1 MSKGRLPAVAVLTL
15 VFCCALN
22 VAAYGQLTGVQI
34 DANGVLRLIVYND
47 PGGRLMQGRV
57 AAARRNLDQDI
68 VRRSQM
74 RKISLNR
81 LEKAVA
87 DGLANNRQPTDAM
100 KNLAGL
106 TRVKY
111 VFFYPETNDIVLA
124 GPAEGWCKDL
134 AGRAV
139 GIHSG
144 RPVVELQDL
153 IVALRAFAP
162 GSPNDPFMGVSIN
175 PRKEG
180 LRRMQEYLNGLRN
193 IRKTDA
199 PRIAQSLRETM
210 GMQDVAVHGISPRT
224 HFAQVLVE
232 ADYRMK
238 MIGIGLE
245 MPPVKMTTYIA
256 KAGRTS
262 ASKLQRWYFVPEYEC
277 VRVTEDDL
285 AMEMVG
291 DGVKLLTEDQL
302 VSADGSRR
310 SSGQTDRASNA
321 FAESFTRTYSK
332 MAKANP
338 LWAQM
343 RNCIDLVV
351 AVAFIR
357 EQGYLDR
364 SGWDLGIFRDEQ
376 AYAVETYEAPA
387 QVETV
392 ANVVWKGNLL
402 MTPVG
407 GGVQLKPTLA
417 LEPRNLLDDEKQR
430 VKKAHDGVDPAKI
443 ADRWWWD

>member
-1 MSKGRLPAVAVLTL
+1 MPAH
-15 VFCCALN
+15 
-22 VAAYGQLTGVQI
+22 GQLTGVQI
-34 DANGVLRLIVYND
+34 DANGVLRLVVYND
-47 PGGRLMQGRV
+47 PGGRLMQSRV
-57 AAARRNLDQDI
+57 AAAKRNLDRDI
-68 VRRSQM
+68 ARRRHM
-74 RKISLNR
+74 RMISLNR

-87 DGLANNRQPTDAM
+87 DAVANNRQPTDAM

-106 TRVKY
+106 TRVQY

-124 GPAEGWCKDL
+124 GPAEGWCKDP

-144 RPVVELQDL
+144 RPIVELQDL

-162 GSPNDPFMGVSIN
+162 GAANDPFMGVSIN
-175 PRKEG
+175 PRQEG

-199 PRIAQSLRETM
+199 RRIAQSLRETM

-245 MPPVKMTTYIA
+245 TPPVKMTTYIA

-262 ASKLQRWYFVPEYEC
+262 ASKLQRWYFVPDYEC

-291 DGVKLLTEDQL
+291 DGVKLLTEDQV
-302 VSADGSRR
+302 VSADGTRR
-310 SSGQTDRASNA
+310 ASGGTDRASNA
-321 FAESFTRTYSK
+321 FAQSFTRTYPQ

-351 AVAFIR
+351 AAAFIR

-364 SGWDLGIFRDEQ
+364 SGWDLGIFRNEK
-376 AYAVETYEAPA
+376 AYAVETYDVPTE
-387 QVETV
+387 VETV

-417 LEPRNLLDDEKQR
+417 LEPRNLLKDEKQQ
-430 VKKAHDGVDPAKI
+430 VQKAREEIDPAKI

>member
-1 MSKGRLPAVAVLTL
+1 
-15 VFCCALN
+15 
-22 VAAYGQLTGVQI
+22 
-34 DANGVLRLIVYND
+34 
-47 PGGRLMQGRV
+47 
-57 AAARRNLDQDI
+57 
-68 VRRSQM
+68 
-74 RKISLNR
+74 
-81 LEKAVA
+81 
-87 DGLANNRQPTDAM
+87 
-100 KNLAGL
+100 
-106 TRVKY
+106 
-111 VFFYPETNDIVLA
+111 
-124 GPAEGWCKDL
+124 
-134 AGRAV
+134 
-139 GIHSG
+139 
-144 RPVVELQDL
+144 
-153 IVALRAFAP
+153 
-162 GSPNDPFMGVSIN
+162 
-175 PRKEG
+175 
-180 LRRMQEYLNGLRN
+180 
-193 IRKTDA
+193 
-199 PRIAQSLRETM
+199 
-210 GMQDVAVHGISPRT
+210 
-224 HFAQVLVE
+224 
-232 ADYRMK
+232 
-238 MIGIGLE
+238 
-245 MPPVKMTTYIA
+245 IA

-302 VSADGSRR
+302 VSTDGSRR
-310 SSGQTDRASNA
+310 PSGQTDRASNA

-351 AVAFIR
+351 AAAFIR

-376 AYAVETYEAPA
+376 AYAVETYEVPA

-417 LEPRNLLDDEKQR
+417 LEPRNLLDDEKQQ
-430 VKKAHDGVDPAKI
+430 VKKARDGVDPAKI